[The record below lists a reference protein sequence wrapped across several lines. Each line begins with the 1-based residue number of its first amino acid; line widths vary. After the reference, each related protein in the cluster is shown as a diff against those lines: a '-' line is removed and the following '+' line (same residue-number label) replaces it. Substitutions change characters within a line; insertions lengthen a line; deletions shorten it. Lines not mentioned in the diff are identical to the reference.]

1 MGHSSCRYSEFER
14 NLDIFTCNPAKSF
27 VFCSQMTENSQDEGR
42 SKTPLDLIW
51 TDVEE
56 LLAYVTGNGKILSRK
71 LTRLSAIQQRHIT
84 RMIKRARN
92 MLLMK

>member
-1 MGHSSCRYSEFER
+1 MIEDLQEKRSS
-14 NLDIFTCNPAKSF
+14 
-27 VFCSQMTENSQDEGR
+27 R
-42 SKTPLDLIW
+42 SPLDLAW

-56 LLAYVTGNGKILSRK
+56 LSNYVTSNGKILSRK

>member
-1 MGHSSCRYSEFER
+1 MVEDLEENQER
-14 NLDIFTCNPAKSF
+14 TGSRA
-27 VFCSQMTENSQDEGR
+27 
-42 SKTPLDLIW
+42 PLELTW

-56 LLAYVTGNGKILSRK
+56 LSNYVTGNGKILSRK
-71 LTRLSAIQQRHIT
+71 LTKLSAIQQRHIT

>member
-1 MGHSSCRYSEFER
+1 
-14 NLDIFTCNPAKSF
+14 
-27 VFCSQMTENSQDEGR
+27 MTEDSQEKTSSR
-42 SKTPLDLIW
+42 TPLDLTW

-56 LLAYVTGNGKILSRK
+56 LSTYVTGNGKILSRK

>member
-1 MGHSSCRYSEFER
+1 MAEDLQEKTDS
-14 NLDIFTCNPAKSF
+14 
-27 VFCSQMTENSQDEGR
+27 R
-42 SKTPLDLIW
+42 SPLDLTW

-56 LLAYVTGNGKILSRK
+56 LSNYVTGNGKILSRK
-71 LTRLSAIQQRHIT
+71 LTRLSAAQQRHVT

>member
-1 MGHSSCRYSEFER
+1 MIE
-14 NLDIFTCNPAKSF
+14 D
-27 VFCSQMTENSQDEGR
+27 SQEKTGFR
-42 SKTPLDLIW
+42 TPLDLTW

-56 LLAYVTGNGKILSRK
+56 LSNYVTGNGKILSRK

>member
-1 MGHSSCRYSEFER
+1 
-14 NLDIFTCNPAKSF
+14 
-27 VFCSQMTENSQDEGR
+27 MTEDLQEER
-42 SKTPLDLIW
+42 SSRSPLDLTW

-56 LLAYVTGNGKILSRK
+56 LSNYVTSNGKILSRK